1 MFDAKTLDAWLMHI
15 EVLHS
20 KPIDLGLDRMKTMVE
35 RMGLDFSS
43 RTVITVGGTNG
54 KGSTCAMLE
63 SIYRAA
69 GYTTGMHT
77 SPHLIRL
84 NERCVV
90 NGREV
95 DDERLMD
102 AFRAVEKARG
112 DMTLSYF
119 EYTALAILRIFRE
132 DELDVVILEI
142 GLGGRLDAINTI
154 DSNAAVIST
163 IGIDHV
169 AFLGN
174 TREAIGLEKAHIYRP
189 GCPAVCADA
198 DVPATV
204 RNHVEQIGAK
214 RLFAGE
220 DWTVTVKENGTFT
233 FAQGATLFEDLPE
246 PALAGVNQ
254 YRNAGGVLSV
264 IASLMDRVPVTLDD
278 IRTGLRQVRLT
289 ARFELITTDPVPTVI
304 DVGHNPQAAEVLL
317 TNVVRSRRPG
327 EHTIAVCGMLADK
340 DMAGVT
346 HILADAFD
354 EWHVA
359 SLTGPRAATAA
370 QLHEAMLTAGVEPG
384 RIHEHADVAQALAAA
399 RESAVKI
406 AGGAESGAEQAV
418 RIVVFG
424 SFVTVTAAPAG
435 DEEPT
440 GKKRLRMPAFGFMK
454 RKAAPLSDEV
464 EDDVPDEEILV
475 QRQRTRYRLVGAAA
489 LMLGV
494 IVVSPLLLDREQDVK
509 PPVSTEI
516 PAVPETART
525 TLNALPGSSGD
536 VDVTANGAAAEQST
550 SRANLANEARQPVKT
565 EPAPKAEAAKPAPAP
580 AARPEPKKAEEKPAK
595 KSSATDGKGFYV
607 QVLATSSE
615 RNAEKLVREL
625 SAKGYPAYK
634 VSVSQKAGTL
644 WRVRVGNY
652 ATRDE
657 ARGVQGTLVLDGHT
671 GQLIV
676 GNNP

>member
-1 MFDAKTLDAWLMHI
+1 MQFPNPFKK
-15 EVLHS
+15 E
-20 KPIDLGLDRMKTMVE
+20 KPAE
-35 RMGLDFSS
+35 
-43 RTVITVGGTNG
+43 
-54 KGSTCAMLE
+54 
-63 SIYRAA
+63 
-69 GYTTGMHT
+69 
-77 SPHLIRL
+77 
-84 NERCVV
+84 
-90 NGREV
+90 
-95 DDERLMD
+95 
-102 AFRAVEKARG
+102 
-112 DMTLSYF
+112 
-119 EYTALAILRIFRE
+119 
-132 DELDVVILEI
+132 
-142 GLGGRLDAINTI
+142 
-154 DSNAAVIST
+154 
-163 IGIDHV
+163 
-169 AFLGN
+169 
-174 TREAIGLEKAHIYRP
+174 
-189 GCPAVCADA
+189 
-198 DVPATV
+198 
-204 RNHVEQIGAK
+204 
-214 RLFAGE
+214 
-220 DWTVTVKENGTFT
+220 
-233 FAQGATLFEDLPE
+233 
-246 PALAGVNQ
+246 
-254 YRNAGGVLSV
+254 
-264 IASLMDRVPVTLDD
+264 
-278 IRTGLRQVRLT
+278 
-289 ARFELITTDPVPTVI
+289 
-304 DVGHNPQAAEVLL
+304 QAAEAPRIEPQLGGEGGEPSPWDVREDPPAF
-317 TNVVRSRRPG
+317 NVVG
-327 EHTIAVCGMLADK
+327 EEKPLVEPERAAEPVPESVQTPVYSPAAPAAFADPVAPAPESAPRGSLFVEPKAPQPAAKIEPRLA
-340 DMAGVT
+340 
-346 HILADAFD
+346 
-354 EWHVA
+354 
-359 SLTGPRAATAA
+359 PRAADAA
-370 QLHEAMLTAGVEPG
+370 PETRLVIGEIGSAPSPEAPRRPAPEP
-384 RIHEHADVAQALAAA
+384 EA
-399 RESAVKI
+399 
-406 AGGAESGAEQAV
+406 
-418 RIVVFG
+418 
-424 SFVTVTAAPAG
+424 AAPAG

-489 LMLGV
+489 LMFGV

-565 EPAPKAEAAKPAPAP
+565 ETEPAPKAAKPAPAP
-580 AARPEPKKAEEKPAK
+580 AARPEPKKAEEKPEK

>member
-1 MFDAKTLDAWLMHI
+1 MQFPNPFKK
-15 EVLHS
+15 E
-20 KPIDLGLDRMKTMVE
+20 KPAE
-35 RMGLDFSS
+35 
-43 RTVITVGGTNG
+43 
-54 KGSTCAMLE
+54 
-63 SIYRAA
+63 
-69 GYTTGMHT
+69 
-77 SPHLIRL
+77 
-84 NERCVV
+84 
-90 NGREV
+90 
-95 DDERLMD
+95 
-102 AFRAVEKARG
+102 
-112 DMTLSYF
+112 
-119 EYTALAILRIFRE
+119 
-132 DELDVVILEI
+132 
-142 GLGGRLDAINTI
+142 
-154 DSNAAVIST
+154 
-163 IGIDHV
+163 
-169 AFLGN
+169 
-174 TREAIGLEKAHIYRP
+174 
-189 GCPAVCADA
+189 
-198 DVPATV
+198 
-204 RNHVEQIGAK
+204 
-214 RLFAGE
+214 
-220 DWTVTVKENGTFT
+220 
-233 FAQGATLFEDLPE
+233 
-246 PALAGVNQ
+246 
-254 YRNAGGVLSV
+254 
-264 IASLMDRVPVTLDD
+264 
-278 IRTGLRQVRLT
+278 
-289 ARFELITTDPVPTVI
+289 
-304 DVGHNPQAAEVLL
+304 QAAEAPRIEPQLGGEGGEPSPWDVREDPPAF
-317 TNVVRSRRPG
+317 NVVG
-327 EHTIAVCGMLADK
+327 EEKPLVEPERAAEPVPESVQTPVYSPAAPAASADPVAPAPESAPRGSLFVEPKAPQPAAKIEPRLA
-340 DMAGVT
+340 
-346 HILADAFD
+346 
-354 EWHVA
+354 
-359 SLTGPRAATAA
+359 PRAADAA
-370 QLHEAMLTAGVEPG
+370 PETRLVIGEIGSAPSPEAPRRPAPEP
-384 RIHEHADVAQALAAA
+384 EA
-399 RESAVKI
+399 
-406 AGGAESGAEQAV
+406 
-418 RIVVFG
+418 
-424 SFVTVTAAPAG
+424 AAPAG

-607 QVLATSSE
+607 QVLATSSK

>member
-1 MFDAKTLDAWLMHI
+1 MQFPNPFKK
-15 EVLHS
+15 E
-20 KPIDLGLDRMKTMVE
+20 KPAE
-35 RMGLDFSS
+35 
-43 RTVITVGGTNG
+43 
-54 KGSTCAMLE
+54 
-63 SIYRAA
+63 
-69 GYTTGMHT
+69 
-77 SPHLIRL
+77 
-84 NERCVV
+84 
-90 NGREV
+90 
-95 DDERLMD
+95 
-102 AFRAVEKARG
+102 
-112 DMTLSYF
+112 
-119 EYTALAILRIFRE
+119 
-132 DELDVVILEI
+132 
-142 GLGGRLDAINTI
+142 
-154 DSNAAVIST
+154 
-163 IGIDHV
+163 
-169 AFLGN
+169 
-174 TREAIGLEKAHIYRP
+174 
-189 GCPAVCADA
+189 
-198 DVPATV
+198 
-204 RNHVEQIGAK
+204 
-214 RLFAGE
+214 
-220 DWTVTVKENGTFT
+220 
-233 FAQGATLFEDLPE
+233 
-246 PALAGVNQ
+246 
-254 YRNAGGVLSV
+254 
-264 IASLMDRVPVTLDD
+264 
-278 IRTGLRQVRLT
+278 
-289 ARFELITTDPVPTVI
+289 
-304 DVGHNPQAAEVLL
+304 QAAEAPRIEPQLGGEGGEPSPWDVREDPPAF
-317 TNVVRSRRPG
+317 NVVG
-327 EHTIAVCGMLADK
+327 EEKPLVEPERAAEPVPESVQTPVYSPAAPAASADPVAPAPESAPRGSLFVEPKAPQPAAKIEPRLA
-340 DMAGVT
+340 
-346 HILADAFD
+346 
-354 EWHVA
+354 
-359 SLTGPRAATAA
+359 PRAADAA
-370 QLHEAMLTAGVEPG
+370 PETRLVIGEIGSAPSPEAPRRPAPEP
-384 RIHEHADVAQALAAA
+384 EA
-399 RESAVKI
+399 
-406 AGGAESGAEQAV
+406 
-418 RIVVFG
+418 
-424 SFVTVTAAPAG
+424 AAPAG

-580 AARPEPKKAEEKPAK
+580 AARPEPKKAEEKPVK

>member
-1 MFDAKTLDAWLMHI
+1 MQFPNPFKK
-15 EVLHS
+15 E
-20 KPIDLGLDRMKTMVE
+20 KPAE
-35 RMGLDFSS
+35 
-43 RTVITVGGTNG
+43 
-54 KGSTCAMLE
+54 
-63 SIYRAA
+63 
-69 GYTTGMHT
+69 
-77 SPHLIRL
+77 
-84 NERCVV
+84 
-90 NGREV
+90 
-95 DDERLMD
+95 
-102 AFRAVEKARG
+102 
-112 DMTLSYF
+112 
-119 EYTALAILRIFRE
+119 
-132 DELDVVILEI
+132 
-142 GLGGRLDAINTI
+142 
-154 DSNAAVIST
+154 
-163 IGIDHV
+163 
-169 AFLGN
+169 
-174 TREAIGLEKAHIYRP
+174 
-189 GCPAVCADA
+189 
-198 DVPATV
+198 
-204 RNHVEQIGAK
+204 
-214 RLFAGE
+214 
-220 DWTVTVKENGTFT
+220 
-233 FAQGATLFEDLPE
+233 
-246 PALAGVNQ
+246 
-254 YRNAGGVLSV
+254 
-264 IASLMDRVPVTLDD
+264 
-278 IRTGLRQVRLT
+278 
-289 ARFELITTDPVPTVI
+289 
-304 DVGHNPQAAEVLL
+304 QAAEAPRIEPQLGGEGGEPSPWDVREDPPAF
-317 TNVVRSRRPG
+317 NVVG
-327 EHTIAVCGMLADK
+327 EEKPLVEPERAAEPVPESVQTPVYSPAAPAASADPVAPAPESAPRGSLFVEPKAPQPAAKIEPRLA
-340 DMAGVT
+340 
-346 HILADAFD
+346 
-354 EWHVA
+354 
-359 SLTGPRAATAA
+359 PRAADAA
-370 QLHEAMLTAGVEPG
+370 PETRLVIGEIGSAPSPEAPRRPAPEPEG
-384 RIHEHADVAQALAAA
+384 
-399 RESAVKI
+399 
-406 AGGAESGAEQAV
+406 
-418 RIVVFG
+418 
-424 SFVTVTAAPAG
+424 AAPAG

>member
-1 MFDAKTLDAWLMHI
+1 MQFPNPFKK
-15 EVLHS
+15 E
-20 KPIDLGLDRMKTMVE
+20 KPAE
-35 RMGLDFSS
+35 
-43 RTVITVGGTNG
+43 
-54 KGSTCAMLE
+54 
-63 SIYRAA
+63 
-69 GYTTGMHT
+69 
-77 SPHLIRL
+77 
-84 NERCVV
+84 
-90 NGREV
+90 
-95 DDERLMD
+95 
-102 AFRAVEKARG
+102 
-112 DMTLSYF
+112 
-119 EYTALAILRIFRE
+119 
-132 DELDVVILEI
+132 
-142 GLGGRLDAINTI
+142 
-154 DSNAAVIST
+154 
-163 IGIDHV
+163 
-169 AFLGN
+169 
-174 TREAIGLEKAHIYRP
+174 
-189 GCPAVCADA
+189 
-198 DVPATV
+198 
-204 RNHVEQIGAK
+204 
-214 RLFAGE
+214 
-220 DWTVTVKENGTFT
+220 
-233 FAQGATLFEDLPE
+233 
-246 PALAGVNQ
+246 
-254 YRNAGGVLSV
+254 
-264 IASLMDRVPVTLDD
+264 
-278 IRTGLRQVRLT
+278 
-289 ARFELITTDPVPTVI
+289 
-304 DVGHNPQAAEVLL
+304 QAAEAPRIEPQLGGEGGEPSPWDVREDPPAF
-317 TNVVRSRRPG
+317 NVVG
-327 EHTIAVCGMLADK
+327 EEKPLVEPERAAEPVPESVQTPVYSPAAPAASADPVAPAPESAPRGSLFVEPKAPQPAAKIEPRLA
-340 DMAGVT
+340 
-346 HILADAFD
+346 
-354 EWHVA
+354 
-359 SLTGPRAATAA
+359 PRAADAA
-370 QLHEAMLTAGVEPG
+370 PETRLVIGEIGSAPSPEAPRRPAPEP
-384 RIHEHADVAQALAAA
+384 EA
-399 RESAVKI
+399 
-406 AGGAESGAEQAV
+406 
-418 RIVVFG
+418 
-424 SFVTVTAAPAG
+424 AAPAG

-536 VDVTANGAAAEQST
+536 VDVTDNGAAAEQST

-565 EPAPKAEAAKPAPAP
+565 EPAPKAEAAKSAPAP

-595 KSSATDGKGFYV
+595 KSFATDGKGFYV

>member
-1 MFDAKTLDAWLMHI
+1 MQFPNPFKK
-15 EVLHS
+15 E
-20 KPIDLGLDRMKTMVE
+20 KPAE
-35 RMGLDFSS
+35 
-43 RTVITVGGTNG
+43 
-54 KGSTCAMLE
+54 
-63 SIYRAA
+63 
-69 GYTTGMHT
+69 
-77 SPHLIRL
+77 
-84 NERCVV
+84 
-90 NGREV
+90 
-95 DDERLMD
+95 
-102 AFRAVEKARG
+102 
-112 DMTLSYF
+112 
-119 EYTALAILRIFRE
+119 
-132 DELDVVILEI
+132 
-142 GLGGRLDAINTI
+142 
-154 DSNAAVIST
+154 
-163 IGIDHV
+163 
-169 AFLGN
+169 
-174 TREAIGLEKAHIYRP
+174 
-189 GCPAVCADA
+189 
-198 DVPATV
+198 
-204 RNHVEQIGAK
+204 
-214 RLFAGE
+214 
-220 DWTVTVKENGTFT
+220 
-233 FAQGATLFEDLPE
+233 
-246 PALAGVNQ
+246 
-254 YRNAGGVLSV
+254 
-264 IASLMDRVPVTLDD
+264 
-278 IRTGLRQVRLT
+278 
-289 ARFELITTDPVPTVI
+289 
-304 DVGHNPQAAEVLL
+304 QAAEAPRIEPQLRGEGGEPSPWDVREDPPAF
-317 TNVVRSRRPG
+317 NVVG
-327 EHTIAVCGMLADK
+327 EEKPLVEPERAAEPVPESVQTPVYSPAAPAASADPVAPAPESAPRGSLFVEPKAPQPAAKIEPRLA
-340 DMAGVT
+340 
-346 HILADAFD
+346 
-354 EWHVA
+354 
-359 SLTGPRAATAA
+359 PRAADAA
-370 QLHEAMLTAGVEPG
+370 PETRLVIGEIGSAPSPEAPRRPAPEP
-384 RIHEHADVAQALAAA
+384 EA
-399 RESAVKI
+399 
-406 AGGAESGAEQAV
+406 
-418 RIVVFG
+418 
-424 SFVTVTAAPAG
+424 AAPAG

-464 EDDVPDEEILV
+464 EDDVADEEILV

-565 EPAPKAEAAKPAPAP
+565 EPAPKAEAAKPAPAS

>member
-1 MFDAKTLDAWLMHI
+1 MQFPNPFKK
-15 EVLHS
+15 E
-20 KPIDLGLDRMKTMVE
+20 KPAE
-35 RMGLDFSS
+35 
-43 RTVITVGGTNG
+43 
-54 KGSTCAMLE
+54 
-63 SIYRAA
+63 
-69 GYTTGMHT
+69 
-77 SPHLIRL
+77 
-84 NERCVV
+84 
-90 NGREV
+90 
-95 DDERLMD
+95 
-102 AFRAVEKARG
+102 
-112 DMTLSYF
+112 
-119 EYTALAILRIFRE
+119 
-132 DELDVVILEI
+132 
-142 GLGGRLDAINTI
+142 
-154 DSNAAVIST
+154 
-163 IGIDHV
+163 
-169 AFLGN
+169 
-174 TREAIGLEKAHIYRP
+174 
-189 GCPAVCADA
+189 
-198 DVPATV
+198 
-204 RNHVEQIGAK
+204 
-214 RLFAGE
+214 
-220 DWTVTVKENGTFT
+220 
-233 FAQGATLFEDLPE
+233 
-246 PALAGVNQ
+246 
-254 YRNAGGVLSV
+254 
-264 IASLMDRVPVTLDD
+264 
-278 IRTGLRQVRLT
+278 
-289 ARFELITTDPVPTVI
+289 
-304 DVGHNPQAAEVLL
+304 QAAEAPRIEPQLGGEGGEPSPWDVREDPPAF
-317 TNVVRSRRPG
+317 NVVG
-327 EHTIAVCGMLADK
+327 EEKPLVEPERAAEPVPESVQTPVYSPAAPAASADPVAPAPESAPRGSLFVEPKAPQPAAKIEPRLA
-340 DMAGVT
+340 
-346 HILADAFD
+346 
-354 EWHVA
+354 
-359 SLTGPRAATAA
+359 PRAADAA
-370 QLHEAMLTAGVEPG
+370 PETRLVIGEIGSAPSPEAPRRPAPEP
-384 RIHEHADVAQALAAA
+384 EA
-399 RESAVKI
+399 
-406 AGGAESGAEQAV
+406 
-418 RIVVFG
+418 
-424 SFVTVTAAPAG
+424 AAPAG

-516 PAVPETART
+516 LAVPETART

-536 VDVTANGAAAEQST
+536 VDVTDNGAAAEQST

-595 KSSATDGKGFYV
+595 KSFATDGKGFYV

>member
-1 MFDAKTLDAWLMHI
+1 MQFPNPFKK
-15 EVLHS
+15 E
-20 KPIDLGLDRMKTMVE
+20 KPAE
-35 RMGLDFSS
+35 
-43 RTVITVGGTNG
+43 
-54 KGSTCAMLE
+54 
-63 SIYRAA
+63 
-69 GYTTGMHT
+69 
-77 SPHLIRL
+77 
-84 NERCVV
+84 
-90 NGREV
+90 
-95 DDERLMD
+95 
-102 AFRAVEKARG
+102 
-112 DMTLSYF
+112 
-119 EYTALAILRIFRE
+119 
-132 DELDVVILEI
+132 
-142 GLGGRLDAINTI
+142 
-154 DSNAAVIST
+154 
-163 IGIDHV
+163 
-169 AFLGN
+169 
-174 TREAIGLEKAHIYRP
+174 
-189 GCPAVCADA
+189 
-198 DVPATV
+198 
-204 RNHVEQIGAK
+204 
-214 RLFAGE
+214 
-220 DWTVTVKENGTFT
+220 
-233 FAQGATLFEDLPE
+233 
-246 PALAGVNQ
+246 
-254 YRNAGGVLSV
+254 
-264 IASLMDRVPVTLDD
+264 
-278 IRTGLRQVRLT
+278 
-289 ARFELITTDPVPTVI
+289 
-304 DVGHNPQAAEVLL
+304 QAAEAPRIEPQLGGEGGEPSPWDVREDPPAF
-317 TNVVRSRRPG
+317 NVVGEEKPLVEPERAAEPVPESVQTPVYSPAAPAASADPVAPAPESAPRGSLFVEPKAPQPAAKIEPRLAPRAVDAAPETRLVIGEIGSAPSPEAPRRPAP
-327 EHTIAVCGMLADK
+327 E
-340 DMAGVT
+340 
-346 HILADAFD
+346 
-354 EWHVA
+354 
-359 SLTGPRAATAA
+359 P
-370 QLHEAMLTAGVEPG
+370 EA
-384 RIHEHADVAQALAAA
+384 
-399 RESAVKI
+399 
-406 AGGAESGAEQAV
+406 
-418 RIVVFG
+418 
-424 SFVTVTAAPAG
+424 AAPAG

-671 GQLIV
+671 CQLIV

>member
-1 MFDAKTLDAWLMHI
+1 MQFPNPFKK
-15 EVLHS
+15 E
-20 KPIDLGLDRMKTMVE
+20 KPAE
-35 RMGLDFSS
+35 
-43 RTVITVGGTNG
+43 
-54 KGSTCAMLE
+54 
-63 SIYRAA
+63 
-69 GYTTGMHT
+69 
-77 SPHLIRL
+77 
-84 NERCVV
+84 
-90 NGREV
+90 
-95 DDERLMD
+95 
-102 AFRAVEKARG
+102 
-112 DMTLSYF
+112 
-119 EYTALAILRIFRE
+119 
-132 DELDVVILEI
+132 
-142 GLGGRLDAINTI
+142 
-154 DSNAAVIST
+154 
-163 IGIDHV
+163 
-169 AFLGN
+169 
-174 TREAIGLEKAHIYRP
+174 
-189 GCPAVCADA
+189 
-198 DVPATV
+198 
-204 RNHVEQIGAK
+204 
-214 RLFAGE
+214 
-220 DWTVTVKENGTFT
+220 
-233 FAQGATLFEDLPE
+233 
-246 PALAGVNQ
+246 
-254 YRNAGGVLSV
+254 
-264 IASLMDRVPVTLDD
+264 
-278 IRTGLRQVRLT
+278 
-289 ARFELITTDPVPTVI
+289 
-304 DVGHNPQAAEVLL
+304 QAAEAPRIEPQLGGEGGEPSPWDVREDPPAF
-317 TNVVRSRRPG
+317 NVVG
-327 EHTIAVCGMLADK
+327 EEKPLVEPERAAEPVPESVQTPVYSPAALAASADPVAPAPESAPRGSLFVEPK
-340 DMAGVT
+340 APQPAAK
-346 HILADAFD
+346 IEPRLA
-354 EWHVA
+354 
-359 SLTGPRAATAA
+359 PRAADAA
-370 QLHEAMLTAGVEPG
+370 PETRLVIGEIGSAPSPEAPRRPAPEP
-384 RIHEHADVAQALAAA
+384 EA
-399 RESAVKI
+399 
-406 AGGAESGAEQAV
+406 
-418 RIVVFG
+418 
-424 SFVTVTAAPAG
+424 AAPAG

-550 SRANLANEARQPVKT
+550 SRANLANEARQSVKT

-595 KSSATDGKGFYV
+595 KSSATDGKVFYV

-615 RNAEKLVREL
+615 RNAEKLVKEL

>member
-1 MFDAKTLDAWLMHI
+1 MQFPNPFKK
-15 EVLHS
+15 E
-20 KPIDLGLDRMKTMVE
+20 KPAE
-35 RMGLDFSS
+35 
-43 RTVITVGGTNG
+43 
-54 KGSTCAMLE
+54 
-63 SIYRAA
+63 
-69 GYTTGMHT
+69 
-77 SPHLIRL
+77 
-84 NERCVV
+84 
-90 NGREV
+90 
-95 DDERLMD
+95 
-102 AFRAVEKARG
+102 
-112 DMTLSYF
+112 
-119 EYTALAILRIFRE
+119 
-132 DELDVVILEI
+132 
-142 GLGGRLDAINTI
+142 
-154 DSNAAVIST
+154 
-163 IGIDHV
+163 
-169 AFLGN
+169 
-174 TREAIGLEKAHIYRP
+174 
-189 GCPAVCADA
+189 
-198 DVPATV
+198 
-204 RNHVEQIGAK
+204 
-214 RLFAGE
+214 
-220 DWTVTVKENGTFT
+220 
-233 FAQGATLFEDLPE
+233 
-246 PALAGVNQ
+246 
-254 YRNAGGVLSV
+254 
-264 IASLMDRVPVTLDD
+264 
-278 IRTGLRQVRLT
+278 
-289 ARFELITTDPVPTVI
+289 
-304 DVGHNPQAAEVLL
+304 QAAEAPRIEPQLGGEGGEPSPWDVREDPPAF
-317 TNVVRSRRPG
+317 NVVG
-327 EHTIAVCGMLADK
+327 EEKPLVEPERAAEPVPESVQTPVYSPAAPAASADPVAPAPESAPRGSLFVEPKAPQPAAKIEPRLA
-340 DMAGVT
+340 
-346 HILADAFD
+346 
-354 EWHVA
+354 
-359 SLTGPRAATAA
+359 PRAADAA
-370 QLHEAMLTAGVEPG
+370 PETRLVIGEIGSAPSPEAPRRPAPEP
-384 RIHEHADVAQALAAA
+384 EA
-399 RESAVKI
+399 
-406 AGGAESGAEQAV
+406 
-418 RIVVFG
+418 
-424 SFVTVTAAPAG
+424 AAPAG

-464 EDDVPDEEILV
+464 EDDVLDEEILV

>member
-1 MFDAKTLDAWLMHI
+1 MQFPNPFKK
-15 EVLHS
+15 E
-20 KPIDLGLDRMKTMVE
+20 KPAE
-35 RMGLDFSS
+35 
-43 RTVITVGGTNG
+43 
-54 KGSTCAMLE
+54 
-63 SIYRAA
+63 
-69 GYTTGMHT
+69 
-77 SPHLIRL
+77 
-84 NERCVV
+84 
-90 NGREV
+90 
-95 DDERLMD
+95 
-102 AFRAVEKARG
+102 
-112 DMTLSYF
+112 
-119 EYTALAILRIFRE
+119 
-132 DELDVVILEI
+132 
-142 GLGGRLDAINTI
+142 
-154 DSNAAVIST
+154 
-163 IGIDHV
+163 
-169 AFLGN
+169 
-174 TREAIGLEKAHIYRP
+174 
-189 GCPAVCADA
+189 
-198 DVPATV
+198 
-204 RNHVEQIGAK
+204 
-214 RLFAGE
+214 
-220 DWTVTVKENGTFT
+220 
-233 FAQGATLFEDLPE
+233 
-246 PALAGVNQ
+246 
-254 YRNAGGVLSV
+254 
-264 IASLMDRVPVTLDD
+264 
-278 IRTGLRQVRLT
+278 
-289 ARFELITTDPVPTVI
+289 
-304 DVGHNPQAAEVLL
+304 QAAEAPRIEPQLGGEGGEPSPWDVREDPPAF
-317 TNVVRSRRPG
+317 NVVG
-327 EHTIAVCGMLADK
+327 EEKPLVEPERAAEPVPESVQTPVYSPAAPAASADPVAPAPESAPRGSLFVEPKAPQPAAKIEPRLA
-340 DMAGVT
+340 
-346 HILADAFD
+346 
-354 EWHVA
+354 
-359 SLTGPRAATAA
+359 PRAADAA
-370 QLHEAMLTAGVEPG
+370 PETRLVIGEIGSAPSPEAPRRPAPEP
-384 RIHEHADVAQALAAA
+384 EA
-399 RESAVKI
+399 
-406 AGGAESGAEQAV
+406 
-418 RIVVFG
+418 
-424 SFVTVTAAPAG
+424 AAPAG

-615 RNAEKLVREL
+615 RSAEKLVREL

>member
-1 MFDAKTLDAWLMHI
+1 MQFPNPFQK
-15 EVLHS
+15 E
-20 KPIDLGLDRMKTMVE
+20 KPAE
-35 RMGLDFSS
+35 
-43 RTVITVGGTNG
+43 
-54 KGSTCAMLE
+54 
-63 SIYRAA
+63 
-69 GYTTGMHT
+69 
-77 SPHLIRL
+77 
-84 NERCVV
+84 
-90 NGREV
+90 
-95 DDERLMD
+95 
-102 AFRAVEKARG
+102 
-112 DMTLSYF
+112 
-119 EYTALAILRIFRE
+119 
-132 DELDVVILEI
+132 
-142 GLGGRLDAINTI
+142 
-154 DSNAAVIST
+154 
-163 IGIDHV
+163 
-169 AFLGN
+169 
-174 TREAIGLEKAHIYRP
+174 
-189 GCPAVCADA
+189 
-198 DVPATV
+198 
-204 RNHVEQIGAK
+204 
-214 RLFAGE
+214 
-220 DWTVTVKENGTFT
+220 
-233 FAQGATLFEDLPE
+233 
-246 PALAGVNQ
+246 
-254 YRNAGGVLSV
+254 
-264 IASLMDRVPVTLDD
+264 
-278 IRTGLRQVRLT
+278 
-289 ARFELITTDPVPTVI
+289 
-304 DVGHNPQAAEVLL
+304 QAAEAPRIEPQLGGEGGEPSPWDVREDPPAF
-317 TNVVRSRRPG
+317 NVVG
-327 EHTIAVCGMLADK
+327 EEKPLVEPERAAEPVPESVQTPVYSPAAPAASADPVAPAPESAPRGSLFVEPKAPQPAAKIEPRLA
-340 DMAGVT
+340 
-346 HILADAFD
+346 
-354 EWHVA
+354 
-359 SLTGPRAATAA
+359 PRAADAA
-370 QLHEAMLTAGVEPG
+370 PETRLVIGEIGSAPSPEAPRRPAPEP
-384 RIHEHADVAQALAAA
+384 EA
-399 RESAVKI
+399 
-406 AGGAESGAEQAV
+406 
-418 RIVVFG
+418 
-424 SFVTVTAAPAG
+424 AAPAG

-595 KSSATDGKGFYV
+595 KSFATDGKGFYV

>member
-1 MFDAKTLDAWLMHI
+1 MQFPNPFKK
-15 EVLHS
+15 E
-20 KPIDLGLDRMKTMVE
+20 KPAE
-35 RMGLDFSS
+35 
-43 RTVITVGGTNG
+43 
-54 KGSTCAMLE
+54 
-63 SIYRAA
+63 
-69 GYTTGMHT
+69 
-77 SPHLIRL
+77 
-84 NERCVV
+84 
-90 NGREV
+90 
-95 DDERLMD
+95 
-102 AFRAVEKARG
+102 
-112 DMTLSYF
+112 
-119 EYTALAILRIFRE
+119 
-132 DELDVVILEI
+132 
-142 GLGGRLDAINTI
+142 
-154 DSNAAVIST
+154 
-163 IGIDHV
+163 
-169 AFLGN
+169 
-174 TREAIGLEKAHIYRP
+174 
-189 GCPAVCADA
+189 
-198 DVPATV
+198 
-204 RNHVEQIGAK
+204 
-214 RLFAGE
+214 
-220 DWTVTVKENGTFT
+220 
-233 FAQGATLFEDLPE
+233 
-246 PALAGVNQ
+246 
-254 YRNAGGVLSV
+254 
-264 IASLMDRVPVTLDD
+264 
-278 IRTGLRQVRLT
+278 
-289 ARFELITTDPVPTVI
+289 
-304 DVGHNPQAAEVLL
+304 QAAEAPRIEPQLGGEGGEPSPWDVREDPPAF
-317 TNVVRSRRPG
+317 NVVG
-327 EHTIAVCGMLADK
+327 EEKPLVEPERAAEPVPESVQTPVYSPAAPAASADPVAPAPESAPRGSLFVEPKAPQPAAKIEPRLA
-340 DMAGVT
+340 
-346 HILADAFD
+346 
-354 EWHVA
+354 
-359 SLTGPRAATAA
+359 PRAADAA
-370 QLHEAMLTAGVEPG
+370 PETRLVIGEIGSAPSPEAPRGPAPEP
-384 RIHEHADVAQALAAA
+384 EA
-399 RESAVKI
+399 
-406 AGGAESGAEQAV
+406 
-418 RIVVFG
+418 
-424 SFVTVTAAPAG
+424 AAPAG

-475 QRQRTRYRLVGAAA
+475 QRQRTRYRLMGAAA

>member
-1 MFDAKTLDAWLMHI
+1 MQFPNPFKK
-15 EVLHS
+15 E
-20 KPIDLGLDRMKTMVE
+20 KPAE
-35 RMGLDFSS
+35 
-43 RTVITVGGTNG
+43 
-54 KGSTCAMLE
+54 
-63 SIYRAA
+63 
-69 GYTTGMHT
+69 
-77 SPHLIRL
+77 
-84 NERCVV
+84 
-90 NGREV
+90 
-95 DDERLMD
+95 
-102 AFRAVEKARG
+102 
-112 DMTLSYF
+112 
-119 EYTALAILRIFRE
+119 
-132 DELDVVILEI
+132 
-142 GLGGRLDAINTI
+142 
-154 DSNAAVIST
+154 
-163 IGIDHV
+163 
-169 AFLGN
+169 
-174 TREAIGLEKAHIYRP
+174 
-189 GCPAVCADA
+189 
-198 DVPATV
+198 
-204 RNHVEQIGAK
+204 
-214 RLFAGE
+214 
-220 DWTVTVKENGTFT
+220 
-233 FAQGATLFEDLPE
+233 
-246 PALAGVNQ
+246 
-254 YRNAGGVLSV
+254 
-264 IASLMDRVPVTLDD
+264 
-278 IRTGLRQVRLT
+278 
-289 ARFELITTDPVPTVI
+289 
-304 DVGHNPQAAEVLL
+304 QAAEAPRIEPQLGGEGGEHSPWDVRED
-317 TNVVRSRRPG
+317 TPAFNVVG
-327 EHTIAVCGMLADK
+327 EEKPLVEPERAAEPVPESVPTPVYSPAAPAASADPVAPAPESAPRGSLFVEPKAPQPAAKIEPRLA
-340 DMAGVT
+340 
-346 HILADAFD
+346 
-354 EWHVA
+354 
-359 SLTGPRAATAA
+359 PRAADAA
-370 QLHEAMLTAGVEPG
+370 PETRLVIGEIGSAPSPEAPRRPAPEP
-384 RIHEHADVAQALAAA
+384 EA
-399 RESAVKI
+399 
-406 AGGAESGAEQAV
+406 
-418 RIVVFG
+418 
-424 SFVTVTAAPAG
+424 AAPAG

>member
-1 MFDAKTLDAWLMHI
+1 MQFPNPFKK
-15 EVLHS
+15 E
-20 KPIDLGLDRMKTMVE
+20 KPAE
-35 RMGLDFSS
+35 
-43 RTVITVGGTNG
+43 
-54 KGSTCAMLE
+54 
-63 SIYRAA
+63 
-69 GYTTGMHT
+69 
-77 SPHLIRL
+77 
-84 NERCVV
+84 
-90 NGREV
+90 
-95 DDERLMD
+95 
-102 AFRAVEKARG
+102 
-112 DMTLSYF
+112 
-119 EYTALAILRIFRE
+119 
-132 DELDVVILEI
+132 
-142 GLGGRLDAINTI
+142 
-154 DSNAAVIST
+154 
-163 IGIDHV
+163 
-169 AFLGN
+169 
-174 TREAIGLEKAHIYRP
+174 
-189 GCPAVCADA
+189 
-198 DVPATV
+198 
-204 RNHVEQIGAK
+204 
-214 RLFAGE
+214 
-220 DWTVTVKENGTFT
+220 
-233 FAQGATLFEDLPE
+233 
-246 PALAGVNQ
+246 
-254 YRNAGGVLSV
+254 
-264 IASLMDRVPVTLDD
+264 
-278 IRTGLRQVRLT
+278 
-289 ARFELITTDPVPTVI
+289 
-304 DVGHNPQAAEVLL
+304 QAAEAPRIEPQLGGEGGEPSPWDVREDPPAF
-317 TNVVRSRRPG
+317 NVVG
-327 EHTIAVCGMLADK
+327 EEKPLVEPERAAEPVPESVQTPVYSPAAPAASADPVAPAPESAPRGSLFVEPKAPQPAAKIEPRLA
-340 DMAGVT
+340 
-346 HILADAFD
+346 
-354 EWHVA
+354 
-359 SLTGPRAATAA
+359 PRAADAA
-370 QLHEAMLTAGVEPG
+370 PETRLVIGEIGSAPSPEAPRRPAPEP
-384 RIHEHADVAQALAAA
+384 EA
-399 RESAVKI
+399 
-406 AGGAESGAEQAV
+406 
-418 RIVVFG
+418 
-424 SFVTVTAAPAG
+424 AAPAG

-550 SRANLANEARQPVKT
+550 SSANLANEARQPVKT

>member
-1 MFDAKTLDAWLMHI
+1 MQFPNPFKKEKPAEQAAEAPRI
-15 EVLHS
+15 E
-20 KPIDLGLDRMKTMVE
+20 PQ
-35 RMGLDFSS
+35 
-43 RTVITVGGTNG
+43 
-54 KGSTCAMLE
+54 
-63 SIYRAA
+63 
-69 GYTTGMHT
+69 
-77 SPHLIRL
+77 
-84 NERCVV
+84 
-90 NGREV
+90 
-95 DDERLMD
+95 
-102 AFRAVEKARG
+102 
-112 DMTLSYF
+112 
-119 EYTALAILRIFRE
+119 
-132 DELDVVILEI
+132 
-142 GLGGRLDAINTI
+142 LGGEGGEP
-154 DSNAAVIST
+154 S
-163 IGIDHV
+163 
-169 AFLGN
+169 
-174 TREAIGLEKAHIYRP
+174 P
-189 GCPAVCADA
+189 W
-198 DVPATV
+198 DV
-204 RNHVEQIGAK
+204 R
-214 RLFAGE
+214 
-220 DWTVTVKENGTFT
+220 
-233 FAQGATLFEDLPE
+233 EDLPAFNVVGEEKPLVE
-246 PALAGVNQ
+246 PERVAEPVPE
-254 YRNAGGVLSV
+254 SV
-264 IASLMDRVPVTLDD
+264 QTPVYSPAAPAAS
-278 IRTGLRQVRLT
+278 
-289 ARFELITTDPVPTVI
+289 ADPVAPASESAPRGSLFVEPKA
-304 DVGHNPQAAEVLL
+304 PQPAAKIEP
-317 TNVVRSRRPG
+317 R
-327 EHTIAVCGMLADK
+327 LA
-340 DMAGVT
+340 
-346 HILADAFD
+346 
-354 EWHVA
+354 
-359 SLTGPRAATAA
+359 PRAADAA
-370 QLHEAMLTAGVEPG
+370 PETRLVIGEIGSAPSPEAPRRPAPEP
-384 RIHEHADVAQALAAA
+384 EA
-399 RESAVKI
+399 
-406 AGGAESGAEQAV
+406 
-418 RIVVFG
+418 
-424 SFVTVTAAPAG
+424 AAPAG

-676 GNNP
+676 GNNS

>member
-1 MFDAKTLDAWLMHI
+1 MQFPNPFKK
-15 EVLHS
+15 E
-20 KPIDLGLDRMKTMVE
+20 KPAE
-35 RMGLDFSS
+35 
-43 RTVITVGGTNG
+43 
-54 KGSTCAMLE
+54 
-63 SIYRAA
+63 
-69 GYTTGMHT
+69 
-77 SPHLIRL
+77 
-84 NERCVV
+84 
-90 NGREV
+90 
-95 DDERLMD
+95 
-102 AFRAVEKARG
+102 
-112 DMTLSYF
+112 
-119 EYTALAILRIFRE
+119 
-132 DELDVVILEI
+132 
-142 GLGGRLDAINTI
+142 
-154 DSNAAVIST
+154 
-163 IGIDHV
+163 
-169 AFLGN
+169 
-174 TREAIGLEKAHIYRP
+174 
-189 GCPAVCADA
+189 
-198 DVPATV
+198 
-204 RNHVEQIGAK
+204 
-214 RLFAGE
+214 
-220 DWTVTVKENGTFT
+220 
-233 FAQGATLFEDLPE
+233 
-246 PALAGVNQ
+246 
-254 YRNAGGVLSV
+254 
-264 IASLMDRVPVTLDD
+264 
-278 IRTGLRQVRLT
+278 
-289 ARFELITTDPVPTVI
+289 
-304 DVGHNPQAAEVLL
+304 QAAEAPRIEPQLGGEGGEPSPWDVREDPPAF
-317 TNVVRSRRPG
+317 NVVG
-327 EHTIAVCGMLADK
+327 EEKPLVEPERAAEPVPESVQTPVYSPAAPAASADP
-340 DMAGVT
+340 
-346 HILADAFD
+346 
-354 EWHVA
+354 VA
-359 SLTGPRAATAA
+359 PAPESAPRGSLFVEPKAPQPAAKIEPRFAPRAADAA
-370 QLHEAMLTAGVEPG
+370 PETRLVIGEIGSAPSPEAPRRPAPEP
-384 RIHEHADVAQALAAA
+384 EA
-399 RESAVKI
+399 
-406 AGGAESGAEQAV
+406 
-418 RIVVFG
+418 
-424 SFVTVTAAPAG
+424 AAPAG

-536 VDVTANGAAAEQST
+536 VDVTDNGAAAEQST

-595 KSSATDGKGFYV
+595 KSFATDGKGFYV

>member
-1 MFDAKTLDAWLMHI
+1 MQFPNPFKK
-15 EVLHS
+15 E
-20 KPIDLGLDRMKTMVE
+20 KPAE
-35 RMGLDFSS
+35 
-43 RTVITVGGTNG
+43 
-54 KGSTCAMLE
+54 
-63 SIYRAA
+63 
-69 GYTTGMHT
+69 
-77 SPHLIRL
+77 
-84 NERCVV
+84 
-90 NGREV
+90 
-95 DDERLMD
+95 
-102 AFRAVEKARG
+102 
-112 DMTLSYF
+112 
-119 EYTALAILRIFRE
+119 
-132 DELDVVILEI
+132 
-142 GLGGRLDAINTI
+142 
-154 DSNAAVIST
+154 
-163 IGIDHV
+163 
-169 AFLGN
+169 
-174 TREAIGLEKAHIYRP
+174 
-189 GCPAVCADA
+189 
-198 DVPATV
+198 
-204 RNHVEQIGAK
+204 
-214 RLFAGE
+214 
-220 DWTVTVKENGTFT
+220 
-233 FAQGATLFEDLPE
+233 
-246 PALAGVNQ
+246 
-254 YRNAGGVLSV
+254 
-264 IASLMDRVPVTLDD
+264 
-278 IRTGLRQVRLT
+278 
-289 ARFELITTDPVPTVI
+289 
-304 DVGHNPQAAEVLL
+304 QAAEAPRIEPQLGGEGGEPSPWDVREDPPAF
-317 TNVVRSRRPG
+317 NVVG
-327 EHTIAVCGMLADK
+327 EEKPLVEPERAAEPVPESVQTPVYSPAAPAASADPVAPAPESAPRGSLFVEPKAPQPAAKIEPRLA
-340 DMAGVT
+340 
-346 HILADAFD
+346 
-354 EWHVA
+354 
-359 SLTGPRAATAA
+359 PRAADAA
-370 QLHEAMLTAGVEPG
+370 PETRLVIGEIGSAPSPEAPRRPAPEP
-384 RIHEHADVAQALAAA
+384 EA
-399 RESAVKI
+399 
-406 AGGAESGAEQAV
+406 
-418 RIVVFG
+418 
-424 SFVTVTAAPAG
+424 AAPAG

-464 EDDVPDEEILV
+464 EDDVADEEILV

-580 AARPEPKKAEEKPAK
+580 AARSEPKKAEEKPAK

>member
-1 MFDAKTLDAWLMHI
+1 MQFPNPFKK
-15 EVLHS
+15 E
-20 KPIDLGLDRMKTMVE
+20 KPAE
-35 RMGLDFSS
+35 
-43 RTVITVGGTNG
+43 
-54 KGSTCAMLE
+54 
-63 SIYRAA
+63 
-69 GYTTGMHT
+69 
-77 SPHLIRL
+77 
-84 NERCVV
+84 
-90 NGREV
+90 
-95 DDERLMD
+95 
-102 AFRAVEKARG
+102 
-112 DMTLSYF
+112 
-119 EYTALAILRIFRE
+119 
-132 DELDVVILEI
+132 
-142 GLGGRLDAINTI
+142 
-154 DSNAAVIST
+154 
-163 IGIDHV
+163 
-169 AFLGN
+169 
-174 TREAIGLEKAHIYRP
+174 
-189 GCPAVCADA
+189 
-198 DVPATV
+198 
-204 RNHVEQIGAK
+204 
-214 RLFAGE
+214 
-220 DWTVTVKENGTFT
+220 
-233 FAQGATLFEDLPE
+233 
-246 PALAGVNQ
+246 
-254 YRNAGGVLSV
+254 
-264 IASLMDRVPVTLDD
+264 
-278 IRTGLRQVRLT
+278 
-289 ARFELITTDPVPTVI
+289 
-304 DVGHNPQAAEVLL
+304 QAAEAPRIEPQLGGEGGEPSPWDVREDPPAF
-317 TNVVRSRRPG
+317 NVVG
-327 EHTIAVCGMLADK
+327 EEKPLVEPERAAEPVPESVQTPVYSPAAPAASADPVAPAPESAPRGSLFVEPKAPQPAAKIEPRLA
-340 DMAGVT
+340 
-346 HILADAFD
+346 
-354 EWHVA
+354 
-359 SLTGPRAATAA
+359 PRAADAA
-370 QLHEAMLTAGVEPG
+370 PETRLVIGEIGSAPSPEAPRRPAPEP
-384 RIHEHADVAQALAAA
+384 EA
-399 RESAVKI
+399 
-406 AGGAESGAEQAV
+406 
-418 RIVVFG
+418 
-424 SFVTVTAAPAG
+424 AAPAG

-536 VDVTANGAAAEQST
+536 VDVTDNGAAAEQST
-550 SRANLANEARQPVKT
+550 SRANLANEARQPMKT

-595 KSSATDGKGFYV
+595 KSLATDGKGFYV

>member
-1 MFDAKTLDAWLMHI
+1 MQFPNPFKK
-15 EVLHS
+15 E
-20 KPIDLGLDRMKTMVE
+20 KPAE
-35 RMGLDFSS
+35 
-43 RTVITVGGTNG
+43 
-54 KGSTCAMLE
+54 
-63 SIYRAA
+63 
-69 GYTTGMHT
+69 
-77 SPHLIRL
+77 
-84 NERCVV
+84 
-90 NGREV
+90 
-95 DDERLMD
+95 
-102 AFRAVEKARG
+102 
-112 DMTLSYF
+112 
-119 EYTALAILRIFRE
+119 
-132 DELDVVILEI
+132 
-142 GLGGRLDAINTI
+142 
-154 DSNAAVIST
+154 
-163 IGIDHV
+163 
-169 AFLGN
+169 
-174 TREAIGLEKAHIYRP
+174 
-189 GCPAVCADA
+189 
-198 DVPATV
+198 
-204 RNHVEQIGAK
+204 
-214 RLFAGE
+214 
-220 DWTVTVKENGTFT
+220 
-233 FAQGATLFEDLPE
+233 
-246 PALAGVNQ
+246 
-254 YRNAGGVLSV
+254 
-264 IASLMDRVPVTLDD
+264 
-278 IRTGLRQVRLT
+278 
-289 ARFELITTDPVPTVI
+289 
-304 DVGHNPQAAEVLL
+304 QAAEAPRIEPQLGGEGGEPSPWDVREDPPAF
-317 TNVVRSRRPG
+317 NVVG
-327 EHTIAVCGMLADK
+327 EEKPLVEPERAAEPVPESVQTPVYSPAAPAASADPVAPAPESAPRGSLFVEPKAPQPAAKIEPRLA
-340 DMAGVT
+340 
-346 HILADAFD
+346 
-354 EWHVA
+354 
-359 SLTGPRAATAA
+359 PRAADAA
-370 QLHEAMLTAGVEPG
+370 PETRLVIGEIGSAPSPEAPRRPAPEP
-384 RIHEHADVAQALAAA
+384 EA
-399 RESAVKI
+399 
-406 AGGAESGAEQAV
+406 
-418 RIVVFG
+418 
-424 SFVTVTAAPAG
+424 AAPAG

-550 SRANLANEARQPVKT
+550 SRANLANEARLPVKT

-595 KSSATDGKGFYV
+595 KSFATDGKGFYV

-657 ARGVQGTLVLDGHT
+657 ARSVQGTLVLDGHT

>member
-1 MFDAKTLDAWLMHI
+1 MQFPNPFKK
-15 EVLHS
+15 E
-20 KPIDLGLDRMKTMVE
+20 KPAE
-35 RMGLDFSS
+35 
-43 RTVITVGGTNG
+43 
-54 KGSTCAMLE
+54 
-63 SIYRAA
+63 
-69 GYTTGMHT
+69 
-77 SPHLIRL
+77 
-84 NERCVV
+84 
-90 NGREV
+90 
-95 DDERLMD
+95 
-102 AFRAVEKARG
+102 
-112 DMTLSYF
+112 
-119 EYTALAILRIFRE
+119 
-132 DELDVVILEI
+132 
-142 GLGGRLDAINTI
+142 
-154 DSNAAVIST
+154 
-163 IGIDHV
+163 
-169 AFLGN
+169 
-174 TREAIGLEKAHIYRP
+174 
-189 GCPAVCADA
+189 
-198 DVPATV
+198 
-204 RNHVEQIGAK
+204 
-214 RLFAGE
+214 
-220 DWTVTVKENGTFT
+220 
-233 FAQGATLFEDLPE
+233 
-246 PALAGVNQ
+246 
-254 YRNAGGVLSV
+254 
-264 IASLMDRVPVTLDD
+264 
-278 IRTGLRQVRLT
+278 
-289 ARFELITTDPVPTVI
+289 
-304 DVGHNPQAAEVLL
+304 QAAEAPRIEPQLGGEGGEPSPWDVREDPPAF
-317 TNVVRSRRPG
+317 NVVG
-327 EHTIAVCGMLADK
+327 EEKPLVEPERAAEPVPESVQTPVYSPAAPAASADPVAPAPESAPRGSLFVEPKAPQPAAKIEPRLA
-340 DMAGVT
+340 
-346 HILADAFD
+346 
-354 EWHVA
+354 
-359 SLTGPRAATAA
+359 PRAADAA
-370 QLHEAMLTAGVEPG
+370 PETRLVIGEIGSAPSPEAPRRPAPEP
-384 RIHEHADVAQALAAA
+384 EA
-399 RESAVKI
+399 
-406 AGGAESGAEQAV
+406 
-418 RIVVFG
+418 
-424 SFVTVTAAPAG
+424 AAPAG

-657 ARGVQGTLVLDGHT
+657 TRGVQGTLVLDGHT

>member
-1 MFDAKTLDAWLMHI
+1 MQFPNPFKK
-15 EVLHS
+15 E
-20 KPIDLGLDRMKTMVE
+20 KPAE
-35 RMGLDFSS
+35 
-43 RTVITVGGTNG
+43 
-54 KGSTCAMLE
+54 
-63 SIYRAA
+63 
-69 GYTTGMHT
+69 
-77 SPHLIRL
+77 
-84 NERCVV
+84 
-90 NGREV
+90 
-95 DDERLMD
+95 
-102 AFRAVEKARG
+102 
-112 DMTLSYF
+112 
-119 EYTALAILRIFRE
+119 
-132 DELDVVILEI
+132 
-142 GLGGRLDAINTI
+142 
-154 DSNAAVIST
+154 
-163 IGIDHV
+163 
-169 AFLGN
+169 
-174 TREAIGLEKAHIYRP
+174 
-189 GCPAVCADA
+189 
-198 DVPATV
+198 
-204 RNHVEQIGAK
+204 
-214 RLFAGE
+214 
-220 DWTVTVKENGTFT
+220 
-233 FAQGATLFEDLPE
+233 
-246 PALAGVNQ
+246 
-254 YRNAGGVLSV
+254 
-264 IASLMDRVPVTLDD
+264 
-278 IRTGLRQVRLT
+278 
-289 ARFELITTDPVPTVI
+289 
-304 DVGHNPQAAEVLL
+304 QAAEAPRIEPQLGGEGGEPSPWDVREDPPAF
-317 TNVVRSRRPG
+317 NVVG
-327 EHTIAVCGMLADK
+327 EEKPLVEPERAAEPVPESVQTPVYSPAAPAASADPVAPAPESAPRGSLFVEPKAPQPAAKIEPRLA
-340 DMAGVT
+340 
-346 HILADAFD
+346 
-354 EWHVA
+354 
-359 SLTGPRAATAA
+359 PRAADAA
-370 QLHEAMLTAGVEPG
+370 PETRLVIGEIGSAPSPEAPRRPAPEP
-384 RIHEHADVAQALAAA
+384 EA
-399 RESAVKI
+399 
-406 AGGAESGAEQAV
+406 
-418 RIVVFG
+418 
-424 SFVTVTAAPAG
+424 AAPAG

-536 VDVTANGAAAEQST
+536 VDVTDNGAAAEQST

-595 KSSATDGKGFYV
+595 KSFATDGKGFYV

-652 ATRDE
+652 TTRDE

>member
-1 MFDAKTLDAWLMHI
+1 MQFPNPFKK
-15 EVLHS
+15 E
-20 KPIDLGLDRMKTMVE
+20 KPAE
-35 RMGLDFSS
+35 
-43 RTVITVGGTNG
+43 
-54 KGSTCAMLE
+54 
-63 SIYRAA
+63 
-69 GYTTGMHT
+69 
-77 SPHLIRL
+77 
-84 NERCVV
+84 
-90 NGREV
+90 
-95 DDERLMD
+95 
-102 AFRAVEKARG
+102 
-112 DMTLSYF
+112 
-119 EYTALAILRIFRE
+119 
-132 DELDVVILEI
+132 
-142 GLGGRLDAINTI
+142 
-154 DSNAAVIST
+154 
-163 IGIDHV
+163 
-169 AFLGN
+169 
-174 TREAIGLEKAHIYRP
+174 
-189 GCPAVCADA
+189 
-198 DVPATV
+198 
-204 RNHVEQIGAK
+204 
-214 RLFAGE
+214 
-220 DWTVTVKENGTFT
+220 
-233 FAQGATLFEDLPE
+233 
-246 PALAGVNQ
+246 
-254 YRNAGGVLSV
+254 
-264 IASLMDRVPVTLDD
+264 
-278 IRTGLRQVRLT
+278 
-289 ARFELITTDPVPTVI
+289 
-304 DVGHNPQAAEVLL
+304 QAAEAPRIEPQLGGEGGEPFPWDVREDPPAF
-317 TNVVRSRRPG
+317 NVVG
-327 EHTIAVCGMLADK
+327 EEKPLVEPERAAEPVPESVQTPVYSPAAPAASADPVAPAPESAPRGSLFVEPKAPQPAAKIEPRLA
-340 DMAGVT
+340 
-346 HILADAFD
+346 
-354 EWHVA
+354 
-359 SLTGPRAATAA
+359 PRAADAA
-370 QLHEAMLTAGVEPG
+370 PETRLVIGEIGSAPSPEAPRRPAPEP
-384 RIHEHADVAQALAAA
+384 EA
-399 RESAVKI
+399 
-406 AGGAESGAEQAV
+406 
-418 RIVVFG
+418 
-424 SFVTVTAAPAG
+424 AAPAG

>member
-1 MFDAKTLDAWLMHI
+1 MQFPNPFKK
-15 EVLHS
+15 E
-20 KPIDLGLDRMKTMVE
+20 KPAE
-35 RMGLDFSS
+35 
-43 RTVITVGGTNG
+43 
-54 KGSTCAMLE
+54 
-63 SIYRAA
+63 
-69 GYTTGMHT
+69 
-77 SPHLIRL
+77 
-84 NERCVV
+84 
-90 NGREV
+90 
-95 DDERLMD
+95 
-102 AFRAVEKARG
+102 
-112 DMTLSYF
+112 
-119 EYTALAILRIFRE
+119 
-132 DELDVVILEI
+132 
-142 GLGGRLDAINTI
+142 
-154 DSNAAVIST
+154 
-163 IGIDHV
+163 
-169 AFLGN
+169 
-174 TREAIGLEKAHIYRP
+174 
-189 GCPAVCADA
+189 
-198 DVPATV
+198 
-204 RNHVEQIGAK
+204 
-214 RLFAGE
+214 
-220 DWTVTVKENGTFT
+220 
-233 FAQGATLFEDLPE
+233 
-246 PALAGVNQ
+246 
-254 YRNAGGVLSV
+254 
-264 IASLMDRVPVTLDD
+264 
-278 IRTGLRQVRLT
+278 
-289 ARFELITTDPVPTVI
+289 
-304 DVGHNPQAAEVLL
+304 QAAEAPRIEPQLGGEGGEPSPWDVREDPPAF
-317 TNVVRSRRPG
+317 NVVG
-327 EHTIAVCGMLADK
+327 EEKPLVEPERAAEPVPESVQTPVYSPAAPAASADPVAPAPESAPRGSLFVEPKAPQPAAKIEPRLA
-340 DMAGVT
+340 
-346 HILADAFD
+346 
-354 EWHVA
+354 
-359 SLTGPRAATAA
+359 PRAADAA
-370 QLHEAMLTAGVEPG
+370 PETRLVIGEIGSAPSPEAPRRPAPEP
-384 RIHEHADVAQALAAA
+384 EA
-399 RESAVKI
+399 
-406 AGGAESGAEQAV
+406 
-418 RIVVFG
+418 
-424 SFVTVTAAPAG
+424 AAPAG

-565 EPAPKAEAAKPAPAP
+565 EPAPKAEAAKPAPVP

>member
-1 MFDAKTLDAWLMHI
+1 MQFSNPFKK
-15 EVLHS
+15 E
-20 KPIDLGLDRMKTMVE
+20 KPAE
-35 RMGLDFSS
+35 
-43 RTVITVGGTNG
+43 
-54 KGSTCAMLE
+54 
-63 SIYRAA
+63 
-69 GYTTGMHT
+69 
-77 SPHLIRL
+77 
-84 NERCVV
+84 
-90 NGREV
+90 
-95 DDERLMD
+95 
-102 AFRAVEKARG
+102 
-112 DMTLSYF
+112 
-119 EYTALAILRIFRE
+119 
-132 DELDVVILEI
+132 
-142 GLGGRLDAINTI
+142 
-154 DSNAAVIST
+154 
-163 IGIDHV
+163 
-169 AFLGN
+169 
-174 TREAIGLEKAHIYRP
+174 
-189 GCPAVCADA
+189 
-198 DVPATV
+198 
-204 RNHVEQIGAK
+204 
-214 RLFAGE
+214 
-220 DWTVTVKENGTFT
+220 
-233 FAQGATLFEDLPE
+233 
-246 PALAGVNQ
+246 
-254 YRNAGGVLSV
+254 
-264 IASLMDRVPVTLDD
+264 
-278 IRTGLRQVRLT
+278 
-289 ARFELITTDPVPTVI
+289 
-304 DVGHNPQAAEVLL
+304 QAAEAPRIEPQLGGEGGEPSPWDVREDPPAF
-317 TNVVRSRRPG
+317 NVVG
-327 EHTIAVCGMLADK
+327 EEKPLVEPERAAEPVPESVQTPVYSPAAPAASADPVAPAPESAPRGSLFVEPKAPQPAAKIEPRLA
-340 DMAGVT
+340 
-346 HILADAFD
+346 
-354 EWHVA
+354 
-359 SLTGPRAATAA
+359 PRAADAA
-370 QLHEAMLTAGVEPG
+370 PETRLVIGEIGSAPSPEAPRRPAPEP
-384 RIHEHADVAQALAAA
+384 EA
-399 RESAVKI
+399 
-406 AGGAESGAEQAV
+406 
-418 RIVVFG
+418 
-424 SFVTVTAAPAG
+424 AAPAG

-475 QRQRTRYRLVGAAA
+475 QRQRTRYRLMGAAA

>member
-1 MFDAKTLDAWLMHI
+1 MQFPNPFKK
-15 EVLHS
+15 E
-20 KPIDLGLDRMKTMVE
+20 KPAE
-35 RMGLDFSS
+35 
-43 RTVITVGGTNG
+43 
-54 KGSTCAMLE
+54 
-63 SIYRAA
+63 
-69 GYTTGMHT
+69 
-77 SPHLIRL
+77 
-84 NERCVV
+84 
-90 NGREV
+90 
-95 DDERLMD
+95 
-102 AFRAVEKARG
+102 
-112 DMTLSYF
+112 
-119 EYTALAILRIFRE
+119 
-132 DELDVVILEI
+132 
-142 GLGGRLDAINTI
+142 
-154 DSNAAVIST
+154 
-163 IGIDHV
+163 
-169 AFLGN
+169 
-174 TREAIGLEKAHIYRP
+174 
-189 GCPAVCADA
+189 
-198 DVPATV
+198 
-204 RNHVEQIGAK
+204 
-214 RLFAGE
+214 
-220 DWTVTVKENGTFT
+220 
-233 FAQGATLFEDLPE
+233 
-246 PALAGVNQ
+246 
-254 YRNAGGVLSV
+254 
-264 IASLMDRVPVTLDD
+264 
-278 IRTGLRQVRLT
+278 
-289 ARFELITTDPVPTVI
+289 
-304 DVGHNPQAAEVLL
+304 QAAEAPRIEPQLGGEGGEPSPWDVREDPPAF
-317 TNVVRSRRPG
+317 NVVG
-327 EHTIAVCGMLADK
+327 EEKPLVEPERAAEPVPESVQTPVYSPAAPAASADPVAPAPESAPRGSLFVEPKAPQPAAKIEPRLA
-340 DMAGVT
+340 
-346 HILADAFD
+346 
-354 EWHVA
+354 
-359 SLTGPRAATAA
+359 PRAADAA
-370 QLHEAMLTAGVEPG
+370 PETRLVIGEIGSAPSPEAPRRPAPEP
-384 RIHEHADVAQALAAA
+384 EA
-399 RESAVKI
+399 
-406 AGGAESGAEQAV
+406 
-418 RIVVFG
+418 
-424 SFVTVTAAPAG
+424 AAPAG

-565 EPAPKAEAAKPAPAP
+565 EPAPKAEAAKTAPAP

>member
-1 MFDAKTLDAWLMHI
+1 MQFPNPFKK
-15 EVLHS
+15 E
-20 KPIDLGLDRMKTMVE
+20 KPAE
-35 RMGLDFSS
+35 
-43 RTVITVGGTNG
+43 
-54 KGSTCAMLE
+54 
-63 SIYRAA
+63 
-69 GYTTGMHT
+69 
-77 SPHLIRL
+77 
-84 NERCVV
+84 
-90 NGREV
+90 
-95 DDERLMD
+95 
-102 AFRAVEKARG
+102 
-112 DMTLSYF
+112 
-119 EYTALAILRIFRE
+119 
-132 DELDVVILEI
+132 
-142 GLGGRLDAINTI
+142 
-154 DSNAAVIST
+154 
-163 IGIDHV
+163 
-169 AFLGN
+169 
-174 TREAIGLEKAHIYRP
+174 
-189 GCPAVCADA
+189 
-198 DVPATV
+198 
-204 RNHVEQIGAK
+204 
-214 RLFAGE
+214 
-220 DWTVTVKENGTFT
+220 
-233 FAQGATLFEDLPE
+233 
-246 PALAGVNQ
+246 
-254 YRNAGGVLSV
+254 
-264 IASLMDRVPVTLDD
+264 
-278 IRTGLRQVRLT
+278 
-289 ARFELITTDPVPTVI
+289 
-304 DVGHNPQAAEVLL
+304 QAAEAPRIEPQLGGEGGEL
-317 TNVVRSRRPG
+317 SPWDGREDPPAFNVVG
-327 EHTIAVCGMLADK
+327 EEKPLVEPERAAEPVPESVQTPVYSPAAPAASADPVAPAPESAPRGSLFVEPKAPQPAAKIEPRLA
-340 DMAGVT
+340 
-346 HILADAFD
+346 
-354 EWHVA
+354 
-359 SLTGPRAATAA
+359 PRAADAA
-370 QLHEAMLTAGVEPG
+370 PETRLVIGEIGSAPSPEAPRRPAPEP
-384 RIHEHADVAQALAAA
+384 EA
-399 RESAVKI
+399 
-406 AGGAESGAEQAV
+406 
-418 RIVVFG
+418 
-424 SFVTVTAAPAG
+424 AAPAG

>member
-1 MFDAKTLDAWLMHI
+1 MQFSNPFKK
-15 EVLHS
+15 E
-20 KPIDLGLDRMKTMVE
+20 KPAE
-35 RMGLDFSS
+35 
-43 RTVITVGGTNG
+43 
-54 KGSTCAMLE
+54 
-63 SIYRAA
+63 
-69 GYTTGMHT
+69 
-77 SPHLIRL
+77 
-84 NERCVV
+84 
-90 NGREV
+90 
-95 DDERLMD
+95 
-102 AFRAVEKARG
+102 
-112 DMTLSYF
+112 
-119 EYTALAILRIFRE
+119 
-132 DELDVVILEI
+132 
-142 GLGGRLDAINTI
+142 
-154 DSNAAVIST
+154 
-163 IGIDHV
+163 
-169 AFLGN
+169 
-174 TREAIGLEKAHIYRP
+174 
-189 GCPAVCADA
+189 
-198 DVPATV
+198 
-204 RNHVEQIGAK
+204 
-214 RLFAGE
+214 
-220 DWTVTVKENGTFT
+220 
-233 FAQGATLFEDLPE
+233 
-246 PALAGVNQ
+246 
-254 YRNAGGVLSV
+254 
-264 IASLMDRVPVTLDD
+264 
-278 IRTGLRQVRLT
+278 
-289 ARFELITTDPVPTVI
+289 
-304 DVGHNPQAAEVLL
+304 QAAEAPRIEPQLGGEGGEPSPWDVREDPPAF
-317 TNVVRSRRPG
+317 NVVG
-327 EHTIAVCGMLADK
+327 EEKPLVEPERAAEPVPESVQAPVYSPAAPAASAAPVAPAPAPESAPRGSLFVEPKAPQPAAKIEPHLA
-340 DMAGVT
+340 
-346 HILADAFD
+346 
-354 EWHVA
+354 
-359 SLTGPRAATAA
+359 PRAADAA
-370 QLHEAMLTAGVEPG
+370 PETRLVIGEIGSAPSPEAPRRPAPEP
-384 RIHEHADVAQALAAA
+384 EA
-399 RESAVKI
+399 
-406 AGGAESGAEQAV
+406 
-418 RIVVFG
+418 
-424 SFVTVTAAPAG
+424 AAPAG

-464 EDDVPDEEILV
+464 ENDVPDEEILV
-475 QRQRTRYRLVGAAA
+475 QRQRARYRLVGAAA

-494 IVVSPLLLDREQDVK
+494 IVVLPLLLDREQDVK

>member
-1 MFDAKTLDAWLMHI
+1 MQFPNPFKK
-15 EVLHS
+15 E
-20 KPIDLGLDRMKTMVE
+20 KPAE
-35 RMGLDFSS
+35 
-43 RTVITVGGTNG
+43 
-54 KGSTCAMLE
+54 
-63 SIYRAA
+63 
-69 GYTTGMHT
+69 
-77 SPHLIRL
+77 
-84 NERCVV
+84 
-90 NGREV
+90 
-95 DDERLMD
+95 
-102 AFRAVEKARG
+102 
-112 DMTLSYF
+112 
-119 EYTALAILRIFRE
+119 
-132 DELDVVILEI
+132 
-142 GLGGRLDAINTI
+142 
-154 DSNAAVIST
+154 
-163 IGIDHV
+163 
-169 AFLGN
+169 
-174 TREAIGLEKAHIYRP
+174 
-189 GCPAVCADA
+189 
-198 DVPATV
+198 
-204 RNHVEQIGAK
+204 
-214 RLFAGE
+214 
-220 DWTVTVKENGTFT
+220 
-233 FAQGATLFEDLPE
+233 
-246 PALAGVNQ
+246 
-254 YRNAGGVLSV
+254 
-264 IASLMDRVPVTLDD
+264 
-278 IRTGLRQVRLT
+278 
-289 ARFELITTDPVPTVI
+289 
-304 DVGHNPQAAEVLL
+304 QAAEAPRIEPQLGGEGGEPSPWDVREDPPAF
-317 TNVVRSRRPG
+317 NVVGEEKPLVEPERAAEPVPESVQTPVYSPAAPAASADPVAPAPESAPRGSLFVEPKAPQPAAKIEPRLAARAADAAPETRLVIGEIGSAPSPEAPRRPAP
-327 EHTIAVCGMLADK
+327 E
-340 DMAGVT
+340 
-346 HILADAFD
+346 
-354 EWHVA
+354 
-359 SLTGPRAATAA
+359 P
-370 QLHEAMLTAGVEPG
+370 EA
-384 RIHEHADVAQALAAA
+384 
-399 RESAVKI
+399 
-406 AGGAESGAEQAV
+406 
-418 RIVVFG
+418 
-424 SFVTVTAAPAG
+424 AAPAG

-615 RNAEKLVREL
+615 RNAEKLVKEL

>member
-1 MFDAKTLDAWLMHI
+1 MQFPNPFKK
-15 EVLHS
+15 E
-20 KPIDLGLDRMKTMVE
+20 KPAE
-35 RMGLDFSS
+35 
-43 RTVITVGGTNG
+43 
-54 KGSTCAMLE
+54 
-63 SIYRAA
+63 
-69 GYTTGMHT
+69 
-77 SPHLIRL
+77 
-84 NERCVV
+84 
-90 NGREV
+90 
-95 DDERLMD
+95 
-102 AFRAVEKARG
+102 
-112 DMTLSYF
+112 
-119 EYTALAILRIFRE
+119 
-132 DELDVVILEI
+132 
-142 GLGGRLDAINTI
+142 
-154 DSNAAVIST
+154 
-163 IGIDHV
+163 
-169 AFLGN
+169 
-174 TREAIGLEKAHIYRP
+174 
-189 GCPAVCADA
+189 
-198 DVPATV
+198 
-204 RNHVEQIGAK
+204 
-214 RLFAGE
+214 
-220 DWTVTVKENGTFT
+220 
-233 FAQGATLFEDLPE
+233 
-246 PALAGVNQ
+246 
-254 YRNAGGVLSV
+254 
-264 IASLMDRVPVTLDD
+264 
-278 IRTGLRQVRLT
+278 
-289 ARFELITTDPVPTVI
+289 
-304 DVGHNPQAAEVLL
+304 QAAEAPRIEPQLGGEGGEPSPWDVREDPPAF
-317 TNVVRSRRPG
+317 NVVG
-327 EHTIAVCGMLADK
+327 EEKPLVEPERAAEPVPESVQTPVYSPAAPAASADPVAPAPESAPRGSLFVEPKAPQPAAKIEPRLA
-340 DMAGVT
+340 
-346 HILADAFD
+346 
-354 EWHVA
+354 
-359 SLTGPRAATAA
+359 PRAADAA
-370 QLHEAMLTAGVEPG
+370 PETRLVIGEIGSAPSPEAPRRPAPEP
-384 RIHEHADVAQALAAA
+384 EA
-399 RESAVKI
+399 
-406 AGGAESGAEQAV
+406 
-418 RIVVFG
+418 
-424 SFVTVTAAPAG
+424 AAPAG

-536 VDVTANGAAAEQST
+536 VDVTDNGVAAEQST

-595 KSSATDGKGFYV
+595 KSFATDGKGFYV

>member
-1 MFDAKTLDAWLMHI
+1 MQFPNPFKK
-15 EVLHS
+15 E
-20 KPIDLGLDRMKTMVE
+20 KPAE
-35 RMGLDFSS
+35 
-43 RTVITVGGTNG
+43 
-54 KGSTCAMLE
+54 
-63 SIYRAA
+63 
-69 GYTTGMHT
+69 
-77 SPHLIRL
+77 
-84 NERCVV
+84 
-90 NGREV
+90 
-95 DDERLMD
+95 
-102 AFRAVEKARG
+102 
-112 DMTLSYF
+112 
-119 EYTALAILRIFRE
+119 
-132 DELDVVILEI
+132 
-142 GLGGRLDAINTI
+142 
-154 DSNAAVIST
+154 
-163 IGIDHV
+163 
-169 AFLGN
+169 
-174 TREAIGLEKAHIYRP
+174 
-189 GCPAVCADA
+189 
-198 DVPATV
+198 
-204 RNHVEQIGAK
+204 
-214 RLFAGE
+214 
-220 DWTVTVKENGTFT
+220 
-233 FAQGATLFEDLPE
+233 
-246 PALAGVNQ
+246 
-254 YRNAGGVLSV
+254 
-264 IASLMDRVPVTLDD
+264 
-278 IRTGLRQVRLT
+278 
-289 ARFELITTDPVPTVI
+289 
-304 DVGHNPQAAEVLL
+304 QAAEAPRIEPQLGGEGGEPSPWDVREDPPAF
-317 TNVVRSRRPG
+317 NVVG
-327 EHTIAVCGMLADK
+327 EEKPLVEPERAAEPVPESVQTPVYSPAAPAASADPVAPAPESAPRGSLFVEPKAPQPAAKIEPRLA
-340 DMAGVT
+340 
-346 HILADAFD
+346 
-354 EWHVA
+354 
-359 SLTGPRAATAA
+359 PRAADAA
-370 QLHEAMLTAGVEPG
+370 PETRLVIGEIGSAPSPEPPRRPAPEPEA
-384 RIHEHADVAQALAAA
+384 
-399 RESAVKI
+399 
-406 AGGAESGAEQAV
+406 
-418 RIVVFG
+418 
-424 SFVTVTAAPAG
+424 AAPAG

>member
-1 MFDAKTLDAWLMHI
+1 MQFPNPFKK
-15 EVLHS
+15 E
-20 KPIDLGLDRMKTMVE
+20 KPAE
-35 RMGLDFSS
+35 
-43 RTVITVGGTNG
+43 
-54 KGSTCAMLE
+54 
-63 SIYRAA
+63 
-69 GYTTGMHT
+69 
-77 SPHLIRL
+77 
-84 NERCVV
+84 
-90 NGREV
+90 
-95 DDERLMD
+95 
-102 AFRAVEKARG
+102 
-112 DMTLSYF
+112 
-119 EYTALAILRIFRE
+119 
-132 DELDVVILEI
+132 
-142 GLGGRLDAINTI
+142 
-154 DSNAAVIST
+154 
-163 IGIDHV
+163 
-169 AFLGN
+169 
-174 TREAIGLEKAHIYRP
+174 
-189 GCPAVCADA
+189 
-198 DVPATV
+198 
-204 RNHVEQIGAK
+204 
-214 RLFAGE
+214 
-220 DWTVTVKENGTFT
+220 
-233 FAQGATLFEDLPE
+233 
-246 PALAGVNQ
+246 
-254 YRNAGGVLSV
+254 
-264 IASLMDRVPVTLDD
+264 
-278 IRTGLRQVRLT
+278 
-289 ARFELITTDPVPTVI
+289 
-304 DVGHNPQAAEVLL
+304 QAAEAPRIEPQLGGEGGEPSPWDVREDPPAF
-317 TNVVRSRRPG
+317 NVVGEEKPLVEPERAAEPVPESVQTPVYSPAAPAASADPVAPAPESAPRSSLFVEPKAPQPAAKIEPR
-327 EHTIAVCGMLADK
+327 LA
-340 DMAGVT
+340 
-346 HILADAFD
+346 
-354 EWHVA
+354 
-359 SLTGPRAATAA
+359 PRAADAA
-370 QLHEAMLTAGVEPG
+370 PETRLVIGEIGSAPSPEAPRRPAPEP
-384 RIHEHADVAQALAAA
+384 EA
-399 RESAVKI
+399 
-406 AGGAESGAEQAV
+406 
-418 RIVVFG
+418 
-424 SFVTVTAAPAG
+424 AAPAG

-516 PAVPETART
+516 PTVPETART

>member
-1 MFDAKTLDAWLMHI
+1 MQFPNPFKK
-15 EVLHS
+15 E
-20 KPIDLGLDRMKTMVE
+20 KPAE
-35 RMGLDFSS
+35 
-43 RTVITVGGTNG
+43 
-54 KGSTCAMLE
+54 
-63 SIYRAA
+63 
-69 GYTTGMHT
+69 
-77 SPHLIRL
+77 
-84 NERCVV
+84 
-90 NGREV
+90 
-95 DDERLMD
+95 
-102 AFRAVEKARG
+102 
-112 DMTLSYF
+112 
-119 EYTALAILRIFRE
+119 
-132 DELDVVILEI
+132 
-142 GLGGRLDAINTI
+142 
-154 DSNAAVIST
+154 
-163 IGIDHV
+163 
-169 AFLGN
+169 
-174 TREAIGLEKAHIYRP
+174 
-189 GCPAVCADA
+189 
-198 DVPATV
+198 
-204 RNHVEQIGAK
+204 
-214 RLFAGE
+214 
-220 DWTVTVKENGTFT
+220 
-233 FAQGATLFEDLPE
+233 
-246 PALAGVNQ
+246 
-254 YRNAGGVLSV
+254 
-264 IASLMDRVPVTLDD
+264 
-278 IRTGLRQVRLT
+278 
-289 ARFELITTDPVPTVI
+289 
-304 DVGHNPQAAEVLL
+304 QAAEAPRIEPQLGGEGGEPSPWDVRED
-317 TNVVRSRRPG
+317 TPAFNVVG
-327 EHTIAVCGMLADK
+327 EEKPLVEPERAAEPVPESVQAPVYSPAAPAASAAPVAPAPAPESAPRGSLFVEPKAPQPAAKIEPRLA
-340 DMAGVT
+340 
-346 HILADAFD
+346 
-354 EWHVA
+354 
-359 SLTGPRAATAA
+359 PRAADAA
-370 QLHEAMLTAGVEPG
+370 PETRLVIGEIGSAPSPEAPRRPAPEP
-384 RIHEHADVAQALAAA
+384 EA
-399 RESAVKI
+399 
-406 AGGAESGAEQAV
+406 
-418 RIVVFG
+418 
-424 SFVTVTAAPAG
+424 AAPAG

>member
-1 MFDAKTLDAWLMHI
+1 MQFPNPFKK
-15 EVLHS
+15 E
-20 KPIDLGLDRMKTMVE
+20 KPAE
-35 RMGLDFSS
+35 
-43 RTVITVGGTNG
+43 
-54 KGSTCAMLE
+54 
-63 SIYRAA
+63 
-69 GYTTGMHT
+69 
-77 SPHLIRL
+77 
-84 NERCVV
+84 
-90 NGREV
+90 
-95 DDERLMD
+95 
-102 AFRAVEKARG
+102 
-112 DMTLSYF
+112 
-119 EYTALAILRIFRE
+119 
-132 DELDVVILEI
+132 
-142 GLGGRLDAINTI
+142 
-154 DSNAAVIST
+154 
-163 IGIDHV
+163 
-169 AFLGN
+169 
-174 TREAIGLEKAHIYRP
+174 
-189 GCPAVCADA
+189 
-198 DVPATV
+198 
-204 RNHVEQIGAK
+204 
-214 RLFAGE
+214 
-220 DWTVTVKENGTFT
+220 
-233 FAQGATLFEDLPE
+233 
-246 PALAGVNQ
+246 
-254 YRNAGGVLSV
+254 
-264 IASLMDRVPVTLDD
+264 
-278 IRTGLRQVRLT
+278 
-289 ARFELITTDPVPTVI
+289 
-304 DVGHNPQAAEVLL
+304 QAAEAPRIEPQLGGEGGEPSPWDVREDPPAF
-317 TNVVRSRRPG
+317 NVVG
-327 EHTIAVCGMLADK
+327 EEKPLVEPERAAEPVPESVQTPVYSPAAPAASADPVAPAPESALRGSLFVEPKAPQPAAKIEPRLA
-340 DMAGVT
+340 
-346 HILADAFD
+346 
-354 EWHVA
+354 
-359 SLTGPRAATAA
+359 PRAADAA
-370 QLHEAMLTAGVEPG
+370 PETRLVIGEIGSAPSPEAPRRPAPEP
-384 RIHEHADVAQALAAA
+384 EA
-399 RESAVKI
+399 
-406 AGGAESGAEQAV
+406 
-418 RIVVFG
+418 
-424 SFVTVTAAPAG
+424 AAPAG

>member
-1 MFDAKTLDAWLMHI
+1 MQFPIPFKK
-15 EVLHS
+15 E
-20 KPIDLGLDRMKTMVE
+20 KPAE
-35 RMGLDFSS
+35 
-43 RTVITVGGTNG
+43 
-54 KGSTCAMLE
+54 
-63 SIYRAA
+63 
-69 GYTTGMHT
+69 
-77 SPHLIRL
+77 
-84 NERCVV
+84 
-90 NGREV
+90 
-95 DDERLMD
+95 
-102 AFRAVEKARG
+102 
-112 DMTLSYF
+112 
-119 EYTALAILRIFRE
+119 
-132 DELDVVILEI
+132 
-142 GLGGRLDAINTI
+142 
-154 DSNAAVIST
+154 
-163 IGIDHV
+163 
-169 AFLGN
+169 
-174 TREAIGLEKAHIYRP
+174 
-189 GCPAVCADA
+189 
-198 DVPATV
+198 
-204 RNHVEQIGAK
+204 
-214 RLFAGE
+214 
-220 DWTVTVKENGTFT
+220 
-233 FAQGATLFEDLPE
+233 
-246 PALAGVNQ
+246 
-254 YRNAGGVLSV
+254 
-264 IASLMDRVPVTLDD
+264 
-278 IRTGLRQVRLT
+278 
-289 ARFELITTDPVPTVI
+289 
-304 DVGHNPQAAEVLL
+304 QAAEAPRIEPQLGGEGGEPSPWDVREDPPAF
-317 TNVVRSRRPG
+317 NVVG
-327 EHTIAVCGMLADK
+327 EEKPLVEPERAAEPVPESVQTPVYSPAAPAASADPVAPAPESAPRGSLFVEPKAPQPAAKIEPRLA
-340 DMAGVT
+340 
-346 HILADAFD
+346 
-354 EWHVA
+354 
-359 SLTGPRAATAA
+359 PRAADAA
-370 QLHEAMLTAGVEPG
+370 PETRLVIGEIGSAPSPEAPRRPAPEP
-384 RIHEHADVAQALAAA
+384 EA
-399 RESAVKI
+399 
-406 AGGAESGAEQAV
+406 
-418 RIVVFG
+418 
-424 SFVTVTAAPAG
+424 AAPAG

-475 QRQRTRYRLVGAAA
+475 QRQRTRYRLMGAAA

>member
-1 MFDAKTLDAWLMHI
+1 MQFPNPFKK
-15 EVLHS
+15 E
-20 KPIDLGLDRMKTMVE
+20 KPAE
-35 RMGLDFSS
+35 
-43 RTVITVGGTNG
+43 
-54 KGSTCAMLE
+54 
-63 SIYRAA
+63 
-69 GYTTGMHT
+69 
-77 SPHLIRL
+77 
-84 NERCVV
+84 
-90 NGREV
+90 
-95 DDERLMD
+95 
-102 AFRAVEKARG
+102 
-112 DMTLSYF
+112 
-119 EYTALAILRIFRE
+119 
-132 DELDVVILEI
+132 
-142 GLGGRLDAINTI
+142 
-154 DSNAAVIST
+154 
-163 IGIDHV
+163 
-169 AFLGN
+169 
-174 TREAIGLEKAHIYRP
+174 
-189 GCPAVCADA
+189 
-198 DVPATV
+198 
-204 RNHVEQIGAK
+204 
-214 RLFAGE
+214 
-220 DWTVTVKENGTFT
+220 
-233 FAQGATLFEDLPE
+233 
-246 PALAGVNQ
+246 
-254 YRNAGGVLSV
+254 
-264 IASLMDRVPVTLDD
+264 
-278 IRTGLRQVRLT
+278 
-289 ARFELITTDPVPTVI
+289 
-304 DVGHNPQAAEVLL
+304 QAAEAPRIEPQLGGEGGEPSPWDVREDPPAF
-317 TNVVRSRRPG
+317 NVVG
-327 EHTIAVCGMLADK
+327 EEKPLVEPERAAEPVPESVQTPVYSPAAPAASADPVAPAPESAPRGSLFVEPKAPQPAAKIEPRLA
-340 DMAGVT
+340 
-346 HILADAFD
+346 
-354 EWHVA
+354 
-359 SLTGPRAATAA
+359 PRAADAA
-370 QLHEAMLTAGVEPG
+370 PETRLVIGEIGSAPSPEAPRRPAPEP
-384 RIHEHADVAQALAAA
+384 EA
-399 RESAVKI
+399 
-406 AGGAESGAEQAV
+406 
-418 RIVVFG
+418 
-424 SFVTVTAAPAG
+424 AAPAG

-475 QRQRTRYRLVGAAA
+475 QRQRTRYRLMGAAA

-565 EPAPKAEAAKPAPAP
+565 EPAPKAEAAKPAPA
-580 AARPEPKKAEEKPAK
+580 PEPKKAEEKPAK